1 MAKTELEYNMV
12 KGIFERMF
20 FSSISGASPLS
31 AEEYHSFSSLT
42 MKQVMTMQDFAILC
56 KKYEDAYNKSSSK
69 FHWSL
74 NHARQYR
81 DLRDE
86 FVKRLQ
92 VFNNRT
98 HINTS
103 SANIHSGRVIRL
115 ISSEETAIT
124 LQEDHINSL
133 RSCST
138 KKKSCRWIHLGETFE
153 VNGHLLTKGFF
164 YIGEYFKIPQ
174 SYRLMSKFDV
184 MNRKYR
190 DYNRCYKLLRI
201 YGPVLQKE
209 LPISQGN
216 LQIVPFS
223 SYLDMHP
230 THRFEYI
237 EWLKGN
243 KSVSQISTETFLFYL
258 FGLQLRMFIDED
270 TTEQDRLDIVK
281 YSIELFV
288 QCKNEN
294 VFYQE
299 LVNFIDASISKYF
312 ADRLIELAPKI
323 ILPHLP
329 LSCESLIFNSLT
341 ESKDKSIEDIL
352 MALCNSILSIL
363 NSDETIPSHLLGEDF
378 CRNFVINVYYNLSK
392 RTTYVGSKLV
402 SILDVLKKTSKRSHY
417 EIYCLGYNKQYLK
430 FYYDYIFSFLLS
442 PNSRDVKYV
451 INSFTACFKD
461 VVKQLKEF
469 KAIYTISPTLALIKL
484 PSIFC
489 GLESKE
495 VLSFID
501 FLSEKTKEQEYAPIN
516 INEILCFGKNVKIEH
531 QTISKSQIT
540 LILNCLKTIGYNLSP
555 DVQLNEEVFSFG
567 DCCILYRKGKESD
580 VEQDNKY
587 ETLLPV
593 LKVAAFIIGEGA
605 TSIEKKV
612 TDDFIKQNVRSNESI
627 RHLKAYFRW
636 RLLNPVLSPNDYK
649 IIKKI
654 GPSMKEELSTF
665 FVHLAYA
672 DRTFSS
678 KEQEK
683 LAKILT
689 LIDVNPQTMHS
700 MIHRLSTEENEFAAI
715 EKTDDALDFTIDKET
730 NSHSISLNDERLVNV
745 EIQTTQAQKILSD
758 IFASDEE
765 KTELSVDRNTIIINI
780 LKILFSKATWKRNEV
795 DSLCQK
801 YQLLTGS
808 VLEQINDFSYSKI
821 EDVVI
826 EDDGETIYVMTDYKD
841 KLI

>member
-1 MAKTELEYNMV
+1 MAKAELEYNVV

-31 AEEYHSFSSLT
+31 VEEYQSFSSLT
-42 MKQVMTMQDFAILC
+42 TKQVMTMQDLAILC
-56 KKYEDAYNKSSSK
+56 KKYEDSYNKSSSK

-86 FVKRLQ
+86 FIKRLQ
-92 VFNNRT
+92 LFNKIAHN
-98 HINTS
+98 NTS
-103 SANIHSGRVIRL
+103 SAYIHSGQVIRL
-115 ISSEETAIT
+115 ISSEETAIS
-124 LQEDHINSL
+124 LQADHINSL

-138 KKKSCRWIHLGETFE
+138 KKKSCKWIHFGETVE
-153 VNGHLLTKGFF
+153 VNGQLLTKGLF

-174 SYRLMSKFDV
+174 SYRLISKFDI

-209 LPISQGN
+209 LLISQGN

-230 THRFEYI
+230 THRFEYL
-237 EWLKGN
+237 EWLTGN

-258 FGLQLRMFIDED
+258 FGLQLKMFIDED
-270 TTEQDRLDIVK
+270 TTQQDRLDIIK

-288 QCKNEN
+288 QCKNEK

-299 LVNFIDASISKYF
+299 LVTFIDASISKYF
-312 ADRLIELAPKI
+312 SDRLIELAPKT

-329 LSCESLIFNSLT
+329 LSCESLIYNALI

-352 MALCNSILSIL
+352 MTICSSMLSIL
-363 NSDETIPSHLLGEDF
+363 NSDDTIPSHLLSEDF
-378 CRNFVINVYYNLSK
+378 CRHFAINVYYNLSK

-402 SILDVLKKTSKRSHY
+402 SILDILKKTSKRSHY
-417 EIYCLGYNKQYLK
+417 EIYCMGYNKQYLK
-430 FYYDYIFSFLLS
+430 FHYDYIFSFLLL

-461 VVKQLKEF
+461 VVKQLKDF
-469 KAIYTISPTLALIKL
+469 KAIYPISPTLALIKL

-489 GLESKE
+489 CSESNE

-501 FLSEKTKEQEYAPIN
+501 FLSEKTREQEYVPIN
-516 INEILCFGKNVKIEH
+516 INEILCFGKNVKTEH
-531 QTISKSQIT
+531 QAISKSQIT
-540 LILNCLKTIGYNLSP
+540 LILNCLETIGYNLSP
-555 DVQLNEEVFSFG
+555 NVQLNEEVFSFG
-567 DCCILYRKGKESD
+567 DCCILYRKGKD
-580 VEQDNKY
+580 GYVEQDNRY

-593 LKVAAFIIGEGA
+593 MKVAAFIIGESA
-605 TSIEKKV
+605 TSAKIKR
-612 TDDFIKQNVRSNESI
+612 TDDYIKLNVNSNESI

-665 FVHLAYA
+665 LVHLAYA
-672 DRTFSS
+672 DGTFSS

-683 LAKILT
+683 LAKILS

-700 MIHRLSTEENEFAAI
+700 MIHRLSTEEDEFATI
-715 EKTDDALDFTIDKET
+715 EKTDDAIEYSINKKT
-730 NSHSISLNDERLVNV
+730 NTHNISLNNERLANV
-745 EIQTTQAQKILSD
+745 EIQTTQAQKMLSD

-765 KTELSVDRNTIIINI
+765 KTEMTVESNTSIINI
-780 LKILFSKATWKRNEV
+780 LKILFSKSTWKRNEV
-795 DSLCQK
+795 DLLCQK

-808 VLEQINDFSYSKI
+808 VLEQINDYSYNKI
-821 EDVVI
+821 EDAVI
-826 EDDGETIYVMTDYKD
+826 EDDGETIYIMTEYKD

>member
-1 MAKTELEYNMV
+1 MAKAELEYNVV

-31 AEEYHSFSSLT
+31 VEEYQSFSSLT
-42 MKQVMTMQDFAILC
+42 TKQVMTMQDLAILC
-56 KKYEDAYNKSSSK
+56 KKYEDSYNKSSSK

-86 FVKRLQ
+86 FIKRLQ
-92 VFNNRT
+92 LFNKIAHN
-98 HINTS
+98 NTS
-103 SANIHSGRVIRL
+103 SAYIHSGQVIRL
-115 ISSEETAIT
+115 ISSEETAIS
-124 LQEDHINSL
+124 LQADHINSL

-138 KKKSCRWIHLGETFE
+138 KKKSCKWIHFGETVE
-153 VNGHLLTKGFF
+153 VNGQLLTKGLF

-174 SYRLMSKFDV
+174 SYRLISKFDI

-209 LPISQGN
+209 LLISQGN

-230 THRFEYI
+230 THRFEYL
-237 EWLKGN
+237 EWLTGN
-243 KSVSQISTETFLFYL
+243 KSVSQISSETFLFYL

-270 TTEQDRLDIVK
+270 TTQQDRLDIVK

-299 LVNFIDASISKYF
+299 LVTFIDASISKYF
-312 ADRLIELAPKI
+312 SDRLIELAPKT

-329 LSCESLIFNSLT
+329 LSCESLIYNALI

-352 MALCNSILSIL
+352 MTICSSMLSIL
-363 NSDETIPSHLLGEDF
+363 NNDDTIPSHLLSEDF
-378 CRNFVINVYYNLSK
+378 CRHFAINVYYNLSK
-392 RTTYVGSKLV
+392 RTTYVGNKLV

-417 EIYCLGYNKQYLK
+417 EIYCIGYNKQYLK
-430 FYYDYIFSFLLS
+430 FYYDYIFSFLLL

-489 GLESKE
+489 SLESKE

-501 FLSEKTKEQEYAPIN
+501 FLSEKTKEQEYVPIN
-516 INEILCFGKNVKIEH
+516 INEILCFGKNVKTEH
-531 QTISKSQIT
+531 QAISKSQIT
-540 LILNCLKTIGYNLSP
+540 LILNCLETIGYNLSP
-555 DVQLNEEVFSFG
+555 NVQLNEEVFSFG
-567 DCCILYRKGKESD
+567 DFCILYRKGKD
-580 VEQDNKY
+580 GYVEQANRY

-593 LKVAAFIIGEGA
+593 LKVAAFIIGESA
-605 TSIEKKV
+605 TSTEIKI
-612 TDDFIKQNVRSNESI
+612 TDVFIKQNVRSNESI

-665 FVHLAYA
+665 LVHLAYA
-672 DRTFSS
+672 DGTFSS

-683 LAKILT
+683 LAKILS

-700 MIHRLSTEENEFAAI
+700 MIHRLSTEEDEFATI
-715 EKTDDALDFTIDKET
+715 EKTDDAIEYSINKKT
-730 NSHSISLNDERLVNV
+730 NTHNISLNNERLANV
-745 EIQTTQAQKILSD
+745 EIQTTQAQKMLSD
-758 IFASDEE
+758 IFSDEE
-765 KTELSVDRNTIIINI
+765 KTEMTVESNTSIINI
-780 LKILFSKATWKRNEV
+780 LKILFSKSTWKRNEV
-795 DSLCQK
+795 DLLCQK

-808 VLEQINDFSYSKI
+808 VLEQINDYSYNKI
-821 EDVVI
+821 EDAVI
-826 EDDGETIYVMTDYKD
+826 EDDGETIYIMTEYKD